1 MKELESYADP
11 IDQERC
17 FGSKEFTVVSMWI
30 QSVEKMKLCW
40 YGITFPSTFVWLK
53 SMKYPESNLRNQI
66 SSSGPILK
74 YKTKFHEW

>member
-30 QSVEKMKLCW
+30 QSVEKMKLC
-40 YGITFPSTFVWLK
+40 
-53 SMKYPESNLRNQI
+53 
-66 SSSGPILK
+66 
-74 YKTKFHEW
+74 